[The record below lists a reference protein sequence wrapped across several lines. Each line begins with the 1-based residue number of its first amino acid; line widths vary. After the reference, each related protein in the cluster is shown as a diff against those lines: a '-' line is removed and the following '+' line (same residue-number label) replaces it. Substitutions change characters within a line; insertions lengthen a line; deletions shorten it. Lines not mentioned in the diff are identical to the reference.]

1 MMTLFGKIKTN
12 SIQLIALGFA
22 TIILLGAFLL
32 MLPIANRS
40 GNSLPFLDA
49 LFTSSSATCVTGLV
63 VYDTYTQ
70 FSLFGQI
77 VILCLIQIGGL
88 GFMTIATAFLTMTH
102 HKIGLAE
109 RGILTESVSAFHIG
123 GVVRLI
129 KRVILCVMIFEG
141 VGAILLSIRFC
152 PEMGIASGVYYAIFH
167 SISAFC
173 NAGFDLMGKFSPY
186 TSLVPYQGD
195 ILVNFTVISLIVIG
209 GLGFVVWD
217 DIIEQRHHW
226 SRYKLHTKMILV
238 STAVL
243 IVGGAVLFYMMEKEN
258 TLSEMTTAG
267 KVLASLFQSV
277 TPRTAGFNTVD
288 TAALS
293 EGGTM
298 LSMLLMLIG
307 ASPGSTGGGIKTATV
322 VTILAATVSYIRGND
337 DTNLFHRRLEGGI
350 VKRAYCSA
358 TIYVAL
364 ALLGTFLLVTLQK
377 LPAKDA
383 AFEVLSAIG
392 TVGLS
397 TGITRELNELS
408 RAVIILLMFSG
419 RVGSLT
425 LAMAILS
432 KMNKKS
438 GFKNPEEKI
447 LIG

>member
-1 MMTLFGKIKTN
+1 MKAN

-22 TIILLGAFLL
+22 AIILLGAFLL
-32 MLPIANRS
+32 MLPIANRT
-40 GNSLPFLDA
+40 GDSLPFLDA
-49 LFTSSSATCVTGLV
+49 LFTSTSATCVTGLV

-70 FSLFGQI
+70 FNLFGQI

-88 GFMTIATAFLTMTH
+88 GFMTIATAFFTMTH
-102 HKIGLAE
+102 RKIGLAE
-109 RGILTESVSAFHIG
+109 RGILTESVNAFHIG

-129 KRVILCVMIFEG
+129 KRVILCVIIFEG
-141 VGAILLSIRFC
+141 TGALLLAIRFC
-152 PEMGIASGVYYAIFH
+152 PQMGTVTGVYYAIFH

-173 NAGFDLMGKFSPY
+173 NAGFDLMGRFSPY
-186 TSLVPYQGD
+186 TSLVPYQSD
-195 ILVNFTVISLIVIG
+195 ILVNITVISLIVIG

-226 SRYKLHTKMILV
+226 SHYKLHTKIILV

-243 IVGGAVLFYMMEKEN
+243 IVGGAVLFYLMEKKN
-258 TLSEMTTAG
+258 TLAEMTPVG

-288 TAALS
+288 IAALS

-322 VTILAATVSYIRGND
+322 VAILAATVSYIRGD
-337 DTNLFHRRLEGGI
+337 DDINIFRRRLEGGI

-358 TIYVAL
+358 TIYVML
-364 ALLGTFLLVTLQK
+364 ALLGTFLLVTLQG

-383 AFEVLSAIG
+383 AFEALSAIG

-397 TGITRELNELS
+397 TGVTRELNALS
-408 RAVIILLMFSG
+408 RAVIILLMYSG

-432 KMNKKS
+432 KVSKKN
-438 GFKNPEEKI
+438 GFKNPEGKI

>member
-1 MMTLFGKIKTN
+1 MMTLFGKMKAN

-22 TIILLGAFLL
+22 AIILLGAFLL
-32 MLPIANRS
+32 MLPIANRT
-40 GNSLPFLDA
+40 GDSLPFLDA
-49 LFTSSSATCVTGLV
+49 LFTSTSATCVTGLV

-70 FSLFGQI
+70 FNLFGQI

-88 GFMTIATAFLTMTH
+88 GFMTIATAFFTMTH
-102 HKIGLAE
+102 RKIGLAE
-109 RGILTESVSAFHIG
+109 RGILTESVNAFHIG

-129 KRVILCVMIFEG
+129 KRVILCVIIFEG
-141 VGAILLSIRFC
+141 TGALLLAIRFC
-152 PEMGIASGVYYAIFH
+152 PQMGTVTGVYYAIFH

-173 NAGFDLMGKFSPY
+173 NAGFDLMGRFSPY
-186 TSLVPYQGD
+186 TSLVPYQSD
-195 ILVNFTVISLIVIG
+195 ILVNITVISLIVIG

-226 SRYKLHTKMILV
+226 SHYKLHTKIILV

-243 IVGGAVLFYMMEKEN
+243 IVGGAVLFYLMEKKN
-258 TLSEMTTAG
+258 TLAEMTPVG

-288 TAALS
+288 IAALS

-322 VTILAATVSYIRGND
+322 VAILAATVSYIRGD
-337 DTNLFHRRLEGGI
+337 DDINIFRRRLEGGI

-358 TIYVAL
+358 TIYVML
-364 ALLGTFLLVTLQK
+364 ALLGTFLLVTLQG

-383 AFEVLSAIG
+383 AFEALSAIG

-397 TGITRELNELS
+397 TGVTRELNALS
-408 RAVIILLMFSG
+408 RAVIILLMYSG

-432 KMNKKS
+432 KVSKKN
-438 GFKNPEEKI
+438 GFKNPEGKI